1 MPLVALFLFSSCDKE
16 EEEDEITTINQKVDV
31 KNALQG
37 EWSNHYKSVLYYNDA
52 GEVAFS
58 DIDSLY
64 LDVRHTFSGD
74 KMDITHPNS
83 GNKASFTYQVPD
95 SSQTTYIVF
104 YKNGQLED
112 NYQIVSMNDTSMVW
126 ETTVDYAG
134 YRDVNS
140 EGDSITVT
148 SRKGVYS
155 YWFKRL

>member
-1 MPLVALFLFSSCDKE
+1 MALFLLSSCDKD
-16 EEEDEITTINQKVDV
+16 EDEDKITTINQKADV
-31 KNALQG
+31 KTDLQG
-37 EWSNHYKSVLYYNDA
+37 EWSNYYKSVLYYNDA

-64 LDVRHTFSGD
+64 LDVRHTFQGD
-74 KMDITHPNS
+74 NMHITHPNS
-83 GNKASFTYQVPD
+83 GHKVSFTYQVPD

-104 YKNGQLED
+104 YKGGTMED
-112 NYQIVSMNDTSMVW
+112 YYEIVSMNDSSMVW

-148 SRKGVYS
+148 SRRGVYS
-155 YWFKRL
+155 YRFERL